1 MAKGEPFRQFVEG
14 RIHNVQC
21 LIGITVN
28 GLPVGGAVGIMLV
41 HERQIEVLY
50 GLVSHSG
57 GSCRSVLSG
66 SKVFDAINPLTVP
79 RDDAADSSRQDDRED
94 ELLVFSGD
102 SKKPALGIALH
113 HLENRVLARESLEGG
128 RPCPRMRHMVTGG
141 CGNKFYSVQRSR
153 AGAMSIGPPG
163 SCSWDTAAPAAVLLA
178 ADPDARVTDLFGRP
192 LVYDGVRLSNGC
204 GVLVSSGA
212 AANEVHARLAEEL
225 RGDEELCELVGF
237 CGR

>member
-1 MAKGEPFRQFVEG
+1 M
-14 RIHNVQC
+14 QC

-57 GSCRSVLSG
+57 GSCRSMLSG
-66 SKVFDAINPLTVP
+66 SEVFDAINPLAVP
-79 RDDAADSSRQDDRED
+79 RDDAPDSSRHDDCED

-102 SKKPALGIALH
+102 SKKPALGIAMQ
-113 HLENRVLARESLEGG
+113 HLEKRVLARESLDGG
-128 RPCPRMRHMVTGG
+128 GPCPRMRHMVTGG
-141 CGNKFYSVQRSR
+141 CGNKFYNVQRR
-153 AGAMSIGPPG
+153 RTAAMSIGPPG

-192 LVYDGVRLSNGC
+192 LVYDGVRLMNGF

-225 RGDEELCELVGF
+225 RGDEELCELVGY
-237 CGR
+237 CR